1 MLPVN
6 IAQWGRSSLRVEVW
20 NREPFIT
27 DDFLGQVTLPLKAMT
42 PESWDEEAVIHRE
55 AMAPL
60 PLTAKH
66 ECEKRN
72 ATPGEAQTQAGGKA
86 AVLGGSGHGGG
97 MTTAKLRIGVR
108 LIMSPATTAKA
119 DRLPGGAQAL
129 QKQVVAKQ
137 NWRTAF
143 AEVARAKQHLH
154 QVLVHSAVGCH
165 RCARWYD
172 RVHAAE

>member
-97 MTTAKLRIGVR
+97 MTTAKLRIGVCGRTGSGKSTLLSCLFR
-108 LIMSPATTAKA
+108 LVELRSGCVLIDGADISTLPLADLRSRIAIIPQDSRRPPHVPRPA
-119 DRLPGGAQAL
+119 PPP
-129 QKQVVAKQ
+129 
-137 NWRTAF
+137 
-143 AEVARAKQHLH
+143 LH
-154 QVLVHSAVGCH
+154 A
-165 RCARWYD
+165 
-172 RVHAAE
+172 